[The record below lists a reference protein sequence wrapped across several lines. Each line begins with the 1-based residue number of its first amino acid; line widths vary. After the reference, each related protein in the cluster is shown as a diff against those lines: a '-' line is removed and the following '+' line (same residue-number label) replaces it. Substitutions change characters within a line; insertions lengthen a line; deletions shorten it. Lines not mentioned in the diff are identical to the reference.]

1 MNKPAMPKLRIG
13 HLIADVP
20 IVQGGMG
27 VGISLSNLSSAVAN
41 EGAIGVIA
49 TAGIGMFE
57 PDADKKPVQANR
69 RALEKEIAKAKA
81 QTDGIIGVN
90 VMIALSDWENLV
102 DCAVKEGADMV
113 FLGAGLPLRLPKTLP
128 MDDLDGLKTKFSPI
142 VSSARAASL
151 IFRSWDKLYSHVP
164 DAVVVEGPLAGGH
177 LGFKRQQIDDPAY
190 SLENIVPD
198 VLAFVKTYEDRFS
211 KSIPVI
217 VGGGIYTGADIHRF
231 MQMGASGVQM
241 GTRFVA
247 TKECDASEAFK
258 QTHIDCGPED
268 IILIDSPVGLPGRA
282 IRNSFLKLRQA
293 GIKEPFTCLWRCL
306 RSCEF
311 KKAYY
316 CIARALMNAQQGDL
330 EHGFAFAGANAYRS
344 DKIITVKELVAT
356 LVKEFQECALRGAS
370 PSTDL
375 GV

>member
-1 MNKPAMPKLRIG
+1 MPKLHIG
-13 HLIADVP
+13 HLVADVP

-27 VGISLSNLSSAVAN
+27 VGISLSNLSAAVAN

-57 PDADKKPVQANR
+57 PDADKKPVEANR

-81 QTDGIIGVN
+81 NTKTDGIIGVN

-102 DCAVKEGADMV
+102 ECAVEGGADMV

-128 MDDLDGLKTKFSPI
+128 LGDLDALKTKFSPI

-151 IFRSWDKLYSHVP
+151 IFRSWEKLYSHVP

-177 LGFKRQQIDDPAY
+177 LGFKTSQINNPDFA
-190 SLENIVPD
+190 LESIVPD
-198 VLAFVKTYEDRFS
+198 VLSFVKTYEDKFN

-217 VGGGIYTGADIHRF
+217 VGGGIYTGADIYRF
-231 MQMGASGVQM
+231 MQMGAGGVQM

-247 TKECDASEAFK
+247 TKECDASDAFK
-258 QTHIDCGPED
+258 QAHIDCKEED

-282 IRNSFLKLRQA
+282 IRNSFLKMREA
-293 GIKEPFTCLWRCL
+293 GIKEPFTCLWKCL

-330 EHGFAFAGANAYRS
+330 EHGFAFAGANAYRT
-344 DKIITVKELVAT
+344 DTIFTVKELIAT
-356 LVKEFQECALRGAS
+356 LIREFQECHLKGAS
-370 PSTDL
+370 PSPDL